1 MLQAPRGDASIAA
14 QQVKEHLEEGPK
26 RLETDETGRAET
38 LPDRFRPRQEKHQ
51 DYNCK
56 GLNNVIVPIQH
67 LLRALDPPLCRDKL
81 SGTPVDSN
89 PYHKRGNKRD
99 SHAGQDFS
107 FDRNQLKKKG

>member
-1 MLQAPRGDASIAA
+1 MSTENDTNTSQPVNSLRWQTEHRHHVAA
-14 QQVKEHLEEGPK
+14 L
-26 RLETDETGRAET
+26 L
-38 LPDRFRPRQEKHQ
+38 
-51 DYNCK
+51 
-56 GLNNVIVPIQH
+56 VIVPIQH
-67 LLRALDPPLCRDKL
+67 LLRALDPPLCRDEL